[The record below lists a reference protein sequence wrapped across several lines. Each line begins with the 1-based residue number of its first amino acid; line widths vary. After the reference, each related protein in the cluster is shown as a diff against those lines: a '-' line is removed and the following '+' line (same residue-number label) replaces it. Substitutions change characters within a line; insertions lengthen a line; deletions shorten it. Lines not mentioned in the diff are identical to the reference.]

1 MSYNYTTVIATIPN
15 GWNDDGSGYALTSH
29 GEDTLIHLISKRLPD
44 AVSWCGDELIAACD
58 SKRNPDPSIPG
69 DFDID
74 EIVHEAWSELY
85 SMDDSDI
92 WEAD

>member
-1 MSYNYTTVIATIPN
+1 M
-15 GWNDDGSGYALTSH
+15 
-29 GEDTLIHLISKRLPD
+29 
-44 AVSWCGDELIAACD
+44 
-58 SKRNPDPSIPG
+58 KRNPDPSIPG

-92 WEAD
+92 WEDD